1 MNGPMTQRLIAG
13 ELERKSLAMF
23 LASLEAQD
31 LKICSRDELFRT
43 WEPIT
48 RTHQDLI
55 DRHQEID
62 REQLAAER
70 AAQLQPGAD
79 CACDS

>member
-1 MNGPMTQRLIAG
+1 MTQRLAAG

-31 LKICSRDELFRT
+31 LKICACDELLRT
-43 WEPIT
+43 WEPVAL
-48 RTHQDLI
+48 THQELI

-70 AAQLQPGAD
+70 SAQLQPGAE
-79 CACDS
+79 CPCDS

>member
-1 MNGPMTQRLIAG
+1 MTQRLIAG

-31 LKICSRDELFRT
+31 LKICARDELLLT

-48 RTHQDLI
+48 LTHQELI

-62 REQLAAER
+62 REQLATER
-70 AAQLQPGAD
+70 SAQLQPGGE
-79 CACDS
+79 CPCDS